1 MDPTYPLVPIAN
13 FLASILVV
21 VPLFHMITRSW
32 NTGVYVFALWLF
44 LQNINFAS
52 GTIAWSSDANDRSPI
67 WCDIC
72 KSSFIARAAVLLGKL
87 KKLNKASHLQV
98 LADSG
103 IPACSFVI
111 TRRLYK
117 ITRLQGVTISRKQVN
132 LLTRCPSWNWAYWN
146 SQRRIELL
154 LELAICVGIPICVTS
169 LCG

>member
-44 LQNINFAS
+44 LQNITFAS
-52 GTIAWSSDANDRSPI
+52 STIAWSSDANDRSPI

-87 KKLNKASHLQV
+87 KDWIKHHTCKYLL
-98 LADSG
+98 
-103 IPACSFVI
+103 IPAF
-111 TRRLYK
+111 RHARLLSHEDY
-117 ITRLQGVTISRKQVN
+117 IRLQVTISRKQVN